1 MSHTETQIEIEPCE
15 KLKDSIDLSY
25 FHDYKISDFKCI
37 KPFQKITINGTYGD
51 INGYRSLKIMLKRCN
66 NLIQNCYN
74 NDYIESIISNSRF
87 VIAYLGY
94 KANFYDKDK
103 KDIENIIYTK
113 GIQLS
118 TIFSK
123 AVFYYMTLAKYQ
135 MYDNIFA
142 NNKREQT
149 YYLNRDM
156 LLEYLP
162 ITKINDNETYN
173 AYSTDNFAYFSFV
186 YDGNV
191 LEYTK
196 KVKKLSEI
204 ISYIGNLFNIV
215 YTLFKIINNYFSSKI
230 LFVDIFA
237 QFFFEKE
244 YLQKTKPFFENSSLS
259 ILPIQ
264 KFSSLNAKSLRINSF
279 KKSEHSI
286 AKSKKIEMKL
296 FTDFGI
302 NKNAKS
308 KTIEENRQMKEIF
321 YRRNKKNKKNS
332 FNFFKYFKLY
342 YFFPLCVIKNR
353 KNADFLYSIKNSI
366 CKTFSLENFLELIKI
381 SNNAICKDDL
391 ISSGNDLKLSYKKTK
406 N

>member
-1 MSHTETQIEIEPCE
+1 
-15 KLKDSIDLSY
+15 
-25 FHDYKISDFKCI
+25 
-37 KPFQKITINGTYGD
+37 
-51 INGYRSLKIMLKRCN
+51 
-66 NLIQNCYN
+66 
-74 NDYIESIISNSRF
+74 
-87 VIAYLGY
+87 
-94 KANFYDKDK
+94 
-103 KDIENIIYTK
+103 
-113 GIQLS
+113 
-118 TIFSK
+118 
-123 AVFYYMTLAKYQ
+123 

-286 AKSKKIEMKL
+286 AKSKKSEMKL

-353 KNADFLYSIKNSI
+353 
-366 CKTFSLENFLELIKI
+366 
-381 SNNAICKDDL
+381 
-391 ISSGNDLKLSYKKTK
+391 
-406 N
+406 

>member
-66 NLIQNCYN
+66 NLIHNCYN

-279 KKSEHSI
+279 KKNEHSN
-286 AKSKKIEMKL
+286 AKSKKSEMKL

-321 YRRNKKNKKNS
+321 YRRNKKNKNIVLIS
-332 FNFFKYFKLY
+332 LNILNYIIFF
-342 YFFPLCVIKNR
+342 LCV
-353 KNADFLYSIKNSI
+353 L
-366 CKTFSLENFLELIKI
+366 LKI
-381 SNNAICKDDL
+381 GKMQIFYIL
-391 ISSGNDLKLSYKKTK
+391 LKIVYVKHFRWKIFW

>member
-1 MSHTETQIEIEPCE
+1 
-15 KLKDSIDLSY
+15 
-25 FHDYKISDFKCI
+25 
-37 KPFQKITINGTYGD
+37 
-51 INGYRSLKIMLKRCN
+51 
-66 NLIQNCYN
+66 
-74 NDYIESIISNSRF
+74 
-87 VIAYLGY
+87 
-94 KANFYDKDK
+94 
-103 KDIENIIYTK
+103 
-113 GIQLS
+113 
-118 TIFSK
+118 
-123 AVFYYMTLAKYQ
+123 
-135 MYDNIFA
+135 
-142 NNKREQT
+142 
-149 YYLNRDM
+149 M

-279 KKSEHSI
+279 KKNEHSI
-286 AKSKKIEMKL
+286 AKLQKVKK
-296 FTDFGI
+296 
-302 NKNAKS
+302 AK
-308 KTIEENRQMKEIF
+308 
-321 YRRNKKNKKNS
+321 
-332 FNFFKYFKLY
+332 
-342 YFFPLCVIKNR
+342 
-353 KNADFLYSIKNSI
+353 
-366 CKTFSLENFLELIKI
+366 
-381 SNNAICKDDL
+381 
-391 ISSGNDLKLSYKKTK
+391 
-406 N
+406 

>member
-15 KLKDSIDLSY
+15 KLKDSIDLFY
-25 FHDYKISDFKCI
+25 FHDYKISDIKCI

-74 NDYIESIISNSRF
+74 NNYIESIISNSRF

-135 MYDNIFA
+135 IYDNIFA

-162 ITKINDNETYN
+162 ITKINDNEIYNN

-321 YRRNKKNKKNS
+321 YRRNKKNKNIVLIS
-332 FNFFKYFKLY
+332 LNILNYIIFL
-342 YFFPLCVIKNR
+342 LCV
-353 KNADFLYSIKNSI
+353 L
-366 CKTFSLENFLELIKI
+366 LKI
-381 SNNAICKDDL
+381 GKMQIFYIL
-391 ISSGNDLKLSYKKTK
+391 LKIVYVKHFRWKIFW